1 MKGVSGRGG
10 AHGWEHP
17 EDPGCDPFPSIWCT
31 PEMLKLEQR
40 TGSKGARFVSACWGP
55 RSERARRF
63 QALLMALIGLERFQ
77 CPGIGVEGHHH
88 SGCSEGTDSSG
99 HFFTRRLQTY
109 PPRMCEELAR
119 MIVDTAQRMLR
130 TSEGPLGIFFLR
142 ECRPFL
148 RLGHFQRPE
157 IMRWGLIF

>member
-1 MKGVSGRGG
+1 MREANILWAHFILACERVSGRGG

-17 EDPGCDPFPSIWCT
+17 EDLGCDPFPSIWCT

-40 TGSKGARFVSACWGP
+40 TGSKRARFVSACWGP
-55 RSERARRF
+55 RSERARRN
-63 QALLMALIGLERFQ
+63 ENVQ

-130 TSEGPLGIFFLR
+130 TGGTNWASSSCGSAGHSYGLVVSSGR
-142 ECRPFL
+142 
-148 RLGHFQRPE
+148 RL
-157 IMRWGLIF
+157 